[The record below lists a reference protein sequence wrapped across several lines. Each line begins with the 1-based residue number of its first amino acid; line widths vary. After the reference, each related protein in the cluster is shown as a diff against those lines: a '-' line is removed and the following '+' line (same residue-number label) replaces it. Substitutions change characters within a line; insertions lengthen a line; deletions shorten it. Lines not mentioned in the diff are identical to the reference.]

1 MTTYTKYGVS
11 LTQSQKDSLRAAVNA
26 QRSVTLRLSHNQL
39 SGSDQLML
47 TNMQINKINKAKL
60 SAKGVDIKLSQTQI
74 KKTGGFLGALL
85 ASIAGPLL
93 VQGLAGSGL
102 RLPGSRGR
110 GLQLPGTRRGGARR
124 GVRRRVI
131 SDDMI
136 RKRAKEMG
144 YQRVVKGSGI
154 WSFIKGLFT

>member
-11 LTQSQKDSLRAAVNA
+11 LTQGQKDSLRAAVNA
-26 QRSVTLRLSHNQL
+26 QRSLTLRLSHNQL

-74 KKTGGFLGALL
+74 KKTGGFLGTLL
-85 ASIAGPLL
+85 ASLAGPLL
-93 VQGLAGSGL
+93 AGLFSGK
-102 RLPGSRGR
+102 
-110 GLQLPGTRRGGARR
+110 GLQLPGTSKSAPVTYTGGATRRARR
-124 GVRRRVI
+124 GLITDAMIRRR
-131 SDDMI
+131 
-136 RKRAKEMG
+136 AKAMG
-144 YQRVVKGSGI
+144 YRRVVKGSGL